1 MLNKLNMES
10 FIKKL
15 FGIKFTD
22 YNELI
27 ENGAYIV
34 DVRTPGEFNSGH
46 IKESTNIPLDQIQ
59 SKLEAIK
66 EMNRSII
73 FCCASGIRS
82 GQATSIAK
90 SRGIESYN
98 GGGWRS
104 LNSKLNK

>member
-1 MLNKLNMES
+1 MSLLKRL
-10 FIKKL
+10 FRIKTIDFNQL
-15 FGIKFTD
+15 LED
-22 YNELI
+22 
-27 ENGAYIV
+27 GAYIL
-34 DVRTPGEFNSGH
+34 DVRTPGEFNSGN

-66 EMNRSII
+66 EMNKSII